1 MDFGR
6 KIICPMDGYTEKTV
20 YMVELTDDNGKKTG
34 YLSNGCDDANGGEVC
49 ERCRGMWPRNFP
61 RILKVEFARVV
72 PYGFQIITEHSESVL
87 VELVVYRQLL
97 LKCWKAVLH
106 FSAA

>member
-49 ERCRGMWPRNFP
+49 ERVVTHNQTFEYARAFPGETTRPGRGAGCRE
-61 RILKVEFARVV
+61 LK
-72 PYGFQIITEHSESVL
+72 G
-87 VELVVYRQLL
+87 
-97 LKCWKAVLH
+97 
-106 FSAA
+106 

>member
-1 MDFGR
+1 MMRSTKDTRLVRGAGKKLVVRFSRFLGKAVPIMDFGR

-49 ERCRGMWPRNFP
+49 ERCRRDVAAKF
-61 RILKVEFARVV
+61 
-72 PYGFQIITEHSESVL
+72 SEDF
-87 VELVVYRQLL
+87 
-97 LKCWKAVLH
+97 KG
-106 FSAA
+106 